1 MAEVKSNKVKFS
13 NFYNSVLS
21 LRIAEELEL
30 DLNEPYRISIDA
42 TNLVLLQRKLKC
54 RKKKEL

>member
-30 DLNEPYRISIDA
+30 I
-42 TNLVLLQRKLKC
+42 
-54 RKKKEL
+54 